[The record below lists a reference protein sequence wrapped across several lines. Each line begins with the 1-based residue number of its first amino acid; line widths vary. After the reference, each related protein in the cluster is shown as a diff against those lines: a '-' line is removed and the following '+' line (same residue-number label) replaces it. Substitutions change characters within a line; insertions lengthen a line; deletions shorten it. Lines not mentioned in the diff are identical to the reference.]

1 MNDNILCLYYSRTG
15 NTKKAMQEIAEALD
29 CECLEIRDK
38 VDRSGTLGYLRCC
51 FDAMHKRTSA
61 VSRPNCRKPLSD
73 YKLVILG
80 TPVWAGRCSSV
91 IRGFLKRRGYE
102 IQNAAYVITHKSEQD
117 YKDVFRERDVNLQT
131 PPVAGFSC
139 CPHPAACPG
148 TWRRSRSAP
157 IPRAI
162 TSGAT
167 SSSRAAQTIWRGRTH
182 NVGKAQTARAAL

>member
-15 NTKKAMQEIAEALD
+15 NTKKAVEEVAEALD

-38 VDRSGTLGYLRCC
+38 VDRSGTMGYLRCC

-61 VSRPNCRKPLSD
+61 VSRPKCQKPLSD

-102 IQNAAYVITHKSEQD
+102 IQNAAYLITHKSEQD
-117 YKDVFRERDVNLQT
+117 YKDVFRQMDLYLQMPHVAEVSLCPDSAGYHFWRDQFVK
-131 PPVAGFSC
+131 
-139 CPHPAACPG
+139 AC
-148 TWRRSRSAP
+148 SDFIAED
-157 IPRAI
+157 
-162 TSGAT
+162 
-167 SSSRAAQTIWRGRTH
+167 
-182 NVGKAQTARAAL
+182 KA

>member
-15 NTKKAMQEIAEALD
+15 NTKKAMEEIAEALG
-29 CECLEIRDK
+29 CECLAIHDK

-61 VSRPNCRKPLSD
+61 VSRPDCKKPLSD

-102 IQNAAYVITHKSEQD
+102 IQNAA
-117 YKDVFRERDVNLQT
+117 
-131 PPVAGFSC
+131 
-139 CPHPAACPG
+139 
-148 TWRRSRSAP
+148 
-157 IPRAI
+157 
-162 TSGAT
+162 
-167 SSSRAAQTIWRGRTH
+167 
-182 NVGKAQTARAAL
+182 

>member
-15 NTKKAMQEIAEALD
+15 NTKKAMEEVAEALD

-38 VDRSGTLGYLRCC
+38 VDRSGTMGYLRCC

-61 VSRPNCRKPLSD
+61 VSRPKCQKPLSD

-102 IQNAAYVITHKSEQD
+102 IQNAAYLITHKSEQD
-117 YKDVFRERDVNLQT
+117 YKDVFRQMDLYLQT
-131 PPVAGFSC
+131 PHVAEV
-139 CPHPAACPG
+139 
-148 TWRRSRSAP
+148 SAP
-157 IPRAI
+157 IPRAT
-162 TSGAT
+162 TSGET
-167 SSSRAAQTIWRGRTH
+167 SSSRPALTSLRRTRPD
-182 NVGKAQTARAAL
+182 VGKAQTARAPL

>member
-15 NTKKAMQEIAEALD
+15 NTKKAMEEVAEALD

-38 VDRSGTLGYLRCC
+38 VDRSGTMGYLRCC

-61 VSRPNCRKPLSD
+61 VSRPKCARPLSD

-102 IQNAAYVITHKSEQD
+102 IQNAAYLITHKSEQD
-117 YKDVFRERDVNLQT
+117 YKDVFRQMDLYSRRR
-131 PPVAGFSC
+131 
-139 CPHPAACPG
+139 
-148 TWRRSRSAP
+148 TWQRSRSVP
-157 IPRAI
+157 IQQAT
-162 TSGAT
+162 TSGVT
-167 SSSRAAQTIWRGRTH
+167 SLSRPAQISWRRIRID
-182 NVGKAQTARAAL
+182 VGEAETARAPL

>member
-15 NTKKAMQEIAEALD
+15 NTKKAMEEVAEALD

-38 VDRSGTLGYLRCC
+38 VDRSGTMGYLRCC

-61 VSRPNCRKPLSD
+61 VSRPKCQKPLSD

-102 IQNAAYVITHKSEQD
+102 IHVVRQFGLYLSWAQEICGDLTLV
-117 YKDVFRERDVNLQT
+117 REDRVGQ
-131 PPVAGFSC
+131 
-139 CPHPAACPG
+139 
-148 TWRRSRSAP
+148 
-157 IPRAI
+157 
-162 TSGAT
+162 TSGLPVVPPGAPPG
-167 SSSRAAQTIWRGRTH
+167 I
-182 NVGKAQTARAAL
+182 